1 MKQDHQGALSQMKES
16 NERAMIEMSEQ
27 YKAKLI
33 VEYQKYSG
41 LEEMYTSIKK
51 SYDKKMSAVEKATK
65 VLICSLLLF
74 TLNLITTVTL
84 TKNNLITSREI
95 WDFVNLLTQTKRK
108 YNSDHLHGFR
118 RMYVEGK
125 RRKKYLFVPRIS
137 LLE

>member
-1 MKQDHQGALSQMKES
+1 VFNFNLKTEVNLSDNFNSVYFFHYYISSFSDKLQNDIAILKQDHQGALSQMKES

-65 VLICSLLLF
+65 VFSLLN
-74 TLNLITTVTL
+74 TLNMITTVT
-84 TKNNLITSREI
+84 
-95 WDFVNLLTQTKRK
+95 
-108 YNSDHLHGFR
+108 
-118 RMYVEGK
+118 
-125 RRKKYLFVPRIS
+125 
-137 LLE
+137 

>member
-1 MKQDHQGALSQMKES
+1 MKES

-65 VLICSLLLF
+65 VF
-74 TLNLITTVTL
+74 
-84 TKNNLITSREI
+84 
-95 WDFVNLLTQTKRK
+95 FP
-108 YNSDHLHGFR
+108 F
-118 RMYVEGK
+118 
-125 RRKKYLFVPRIS
+125 
-137 LLE
+137 